1 MLAIH
6 VNYCALKR
14 AIWLTLMA
22 TFLIALLG
30 TVEQAAQLCKATRF
44 VGRHNGLLA
53 QDTIR
58 QVGGIGIESQQR
70 HDKKHRRTQQ
80 KPKP

>member
-1 MLAIH
+1 MVAIH
-6 VNYCALKR
+6 TDHRALKPTMR
-14 AIWLTLMA
+14 LTLMA
-22 TFLIALLG
+22 AFLIALLG
-30 TVEQAAQLCKATRF
+30 TVEQAAQLCKSTRL
-44 VGRHNGLLA
+44 VGRHHGLLT

-58 QVGGIGIESQQR
+58 QVGGIGIEPEQR